1 MDRKGRVHLRVT
13 EKEKAEFTAK
23 AAAAGVAL
31 SEYLRKAA
39 LQIGVVHRYDQAA
52 VHQFR
57 KIGVNLNQIA
67 HYLNSG
73 NAPEGD
79 ALVALRR
86 CLVKLEK
93 ELDIKV
99 WFPASTGSRG
109 GARGC
114 GMSSFCKITIGKTP
128 GATGRTRCT
137 SPGQALVR
145 FGKRAMFRTRNT

>member
-13 EKEKAEFTAK
+13 EKEKAEFTTK

-31 SEYLRKAA
+31 SEYLRAAA
-39 LQIGVVHRYDQAA
+39 LQKGMVHKYDQAA

-73 NAPEGD
+73 HPVNGD
-79 ALVALRR
+79 VLIALRR

-93 ELDIKV
+93 ELNTRPGPQPIEETIPEPV
-99 WFPASTGSRG
+99 NAS
-109 GARGC
+109 
-114 GMSSFCKITIGKTP
+114 
-128 GATGRTRCT
+128 
-137 SPGQALVR
+137 
-145 FGKRAMFRTRNT
+145 

>member
-39 LQIGVVHRYDQAA
+39 LQIGVVHKYDQAA

-67 HYLNSG
+67 YHLNSERHLGQPVG
-73 NAPEGD
+73 ND
-79 ALVALRR
+79 VLVALRR
-86 CLVKLEK
+86 CLVKLER
-93 ELDIKV
+93 ELDTRPRKQ
-99 WFPASTGSRG
+99 
-109 GARGC
+109 
-114 GMSSFCKITIGKTP
+114 P
-128 GATGRTRCT
+128 GADTVSDVVTGIVPDIGPHRVPDILPDMVADTTADRVED
-137 SPGQALVR
+137 QVR
-145 FGKRAMFRTRNT
+145 AV

>member
-67 HYLNSG
+67 HYLNAG
-73 NAPEGD
+73 NASEGD

-93 ELDIKV
+93 ELDTR
-99 WFPASTGSRG
+99 PGSRP
-109 GARGC
+109 APE
-114 GMSSFCKITIGKTP
+114 SQEP
-128 GATGRTRCT
+128 A
-137 SPGQALVR
+137 A
-145 FGKRAMFRTRNT
+145 AA

>member
-23 AAAAGVAL
+23 AVAAGVAL

-67 HYLNSG
+67 HHLNTG
-73 NAPEGD
+73 NAPEGE

-93 ELDIKV
+93 ELDTR
-99 WFPASTGSRG
+99 PGSRP
-109 GARGC
+109 A
-114 GMSSFCKITIGKTP
+114 P
-128 GATGRTRCT
+128 EAAE
-137 SPGQALVR
+137 PAAVV
-145 FGKRAMFRTRNT
+145 

>member
-13 EKEKAEFTAK
+13 EKEKEEFTAK
-23 AAAAGVAL
+23 AAAAGVAM

-67 HYLNSG
+67 HYLNAG
-73 NAPEGD
+73 NSPEGD

-93 ELDIKV
+93 ELDTR
-99 WFPASTGSRG
+99 SGSRP
-109 GARGC
+109 A
-114 GMSSFCKITIGKTP
+114 P
-128 GATGRTRCT
+128 EAAE
-137 SPGQALVR
+137 PVVA
-145 FGKRAMFRTRNT
+145 A

>member
-1 MDRKGRVHLRVT
+1 MDRKSRVHLRVT

-67 HYLNSG
+67 HYLNAG

-93 ELDIKV
+93 ELDTR
-99 WFPASTGSRG
+99 SGSRP
-109 GARGC
+109 APEAAEPVV
-114 GMSSFCKITIGKTP
+114 M
-128 GATGRTRCT
+128 A
-137 SPGQALVR
+137 
-145 FGKRAMFRTRNT
+145 

>member
-39 LQIGVVHRYDQAA
+39 LQIGMVHRYDQAA

-73 NAPEGD
+73 NAPEGE

-93 ELDIKV
+93 ELDTR
-99 WFPASTGSRG
+99 PGSRP
-109 GARGC
+109 APEAAE
-114 GMSSFCKITIGKTP
+114 P
-128 GATGRTRCT
+128 GA
-137 SPGQALVR
+137 AV
-145 FGKRAMFRTRNT
+145 